1 MDRHLYNAVKRM
13 EKESGCWKKRF
24 TYSYKEREEDKGG
37 IYAFKVKVNKKVNK
51 QRRRR

>member
-1 MDRHLYNAVKRM
+1 M

-51 QRRRR
+51 QLRRG